1 MTPALL
7 DRLRQDLPGA
17 WTAISQPVVSLPANP
32 MCWYQDPRT
41 VGMMIGDHALFVSFR
56 ERGGWAGGLGRGVR
70 RHTWADLIAAIP
82 DAAADAALLHA
93 REGKPIPA
101 VPPWA
106 TQALTKAL
114 MRRAHTLAEREMD
127 YRSRLAAIDAER
139 AILSALTL
147 GA

>member
-1 MTPALL
+1 MTPSLL
-7 DRLRQDLPGA
+7 DRLCKDLPGA
-17 WTAISQPVVSLPANP
+17 WTAVSQPVISLSANP

-41 VGMMIGDHALFVSFR
+41 VGMMTGDHALFVSFR

-106 TQALTKAL
+106 TQALCAEQA
-114 MRRAHTLAEREMD
+114 RRLKQLAHADAYTTAHLDRI
-127 YRSRLAAIDAER
+127 RAER